1 MEKYVMA
8 ALTVTVC
15 IFFAL
20 IAFRAWKKRE
30 SRQNSLFEAPME
42 NLPTSGELLAQAD
55 CFYVATT
62 FSDNFLERVAGHG
75 LGARGFSIIQVFSE
89 GLLVKRVGE
98 RNLAISK
105 DDLVSVMFSQVA
117 IDKAVEKDGLLV
129 VSWLTGGVELST
141 HLRVKDLSDR
151 EQVFSTLTELVAGG
165 VKK

>member
-15 IFFAL
+15 ILFAL
-20 IAFRAWKKRE
+20 LAIRAWKKRE
-30 SRQNSLFEAPME
+30 SRQSSLFEAPMV
-42 NLPTSGELLAQAD
+42 NLPASGELRAQAD

-62 FSDNFLERVAGHG
+62 FSNNFLERVAGHG
-75 LGARGFSIIQVFSE
+75 LGARGFSTIQVFSE

-98 RNLAISK
+98 RDLAISRR
-105 DDLVSVMFSQVA
+105 DLVSVMFSQVA

-129 VSWLTGGVELST
+129 VSWLSGGVALST

-151 EQVFSTLTELVAGG
+151 ECVFSTLTDLVSRG

>member
-15 IFFAL
+15 ILFAL
-20 IAFRAWKKRE
+20 LAFRAWKKRE
-30 SRQNSLFEAPME
+30 SRQSSLFEAPME
-42 NLPTSGELLAQAD
+42 NLPTSGELLAQAA

-75 LGARGFSIIQVFSE
+75 LGARGFSVIQVFSE
-89 GLLVKRVGE
+89 GLFVKRVGE
-98 RNLAISK
+98 RDLAISK
-105 DDLVSVMFSQVA
+105 ADLVSVMFSQVT

-129 VSWLTGGVELST
+129 VSWLIGGVALST
-141 HLRVKDLSDR
+141 HLRVNDLSDR
-151 EQVFSTLTELVAGG
+151 EHVFSTLTGLVSGG